1 MSCSCCSC
9 RRLRCLGRPSLRDD
23 RSEAGSEEEELLI
36 FGLKCNMFAAFPV
49 CCDMNH
55 SEGDSFLHP
64 VVTQSSSFNCV
75 LTEKS
80 RSHSSSSS
88 FLSGNSVTWE
98 KKVTTSQM
106 ARPISSSLQ
115 ETLPARFPQS
125 AQVGA
130 DLGCVLLPTS
140 PCPHLQRIQQVSSET
155 VAVTLQQWD
164 HEYLEGSGGLWRR
177 PGPELS
183 PSPASAAYN
192 ASAASQVPR
201 GRSQTHL

>member
-1 MSCSCCSC
+1 
-9 RRLRCLGRPSLRDD
+9 
-23 RSEAGSEEEELLI
+23 
-36 FGLKCNMFAAFPV
+36 MFAAFPV

-64 VVTQSSSFNCV
+64 VVTHSSSFNCV

-98 KKVTTSQM
+98 KKSPVTSQM

-115 ETLPARFPQS
+115 EILPARFPQS

-140 PCPHLQRIQQVSSET
+140 PCPHLQRIQQVSSDT

-192 ASAASQVPR
+192 ASAAPQVPR